1 MRKGGPLHSEPPVAE
16 KAVEDNAE
24 HVEPSATSLHS
35 TDVDACIYGVVEN
48 IMDGSAK
55 VNIGSGVIL
64 TVSLPDEVQ
73 RKLKVNDIL
82 DHVRVVR
89 RNRYNV
95 LSLDWPTAR
104 VEEAF

>member
-1 MRKGGPLHSEPPVAE
+1 M
-16 KAVEDNAE
+16 
-24 HVEPSATSLHS
+24 
-35 TDVDACIYGVVEN
+35 EN